1 MVGLKPTILYCFV
14 AILFFGCFE
23 PELTVNRNDR
33 LLRRDRGIIYFENV
47 PFSGI
52 VNSQYQDGT
61 PQAKQSYKSGKRNGQ
76 YSEWYPTGQIRYSKN
91 FKNGLQEGEQ
101 KEWYRDGILSRVM
114 KFQAGKQQGE
124 QIGWMENGDLRFKYT
139 YVNGKR
145 YGYMGAALCQ
155 PPEG

>member
-1 MVGLKPTILYCFV
+1 MVGLKPTILHCFV
-14 AILFFGCFE
+14 AILFFGCIE

-33 LLRRDRGIIYFENV
+33 LLRRDRGIIYYENV

-61 PQAKQSYKSGKRNGQ
+61 QQAKQSYKSGKRNGQ

-124 QIGWMENGDLRFKYT
+124 QIGWKENGDLRFKYT

>member
-1 MVGLKPTILYCFV
+1 MVGLKPTILHCFV
-14 AILFFGCFE
+14 AILFFGCIE

-61 PQAKQSYKSGKRNGQ
+61 QQAKQSYKSGKRNGQ

-124 QIGWMENGDLRFKYT
+124 QIGWKENGDLRFKYT

>member
-61 PQAKQSYKSGKRNGQ
+61 QQAKQSYKSGSVMVNTANGTLLDKYATVRISKMVFKKENKRNG
-76 YSEWYPTGQIRYSKN
+76 
-91 FKNGLQEGEQ
+91 
-101 KEWYRDGILSRVM
+101 
-114 KFQAGKQQGE
+114 
-124 QIGWMENGDLRFKYT
+124 IGTVSF
-139 YVNGKR
+139 
-145 YGYMGAALCQ
+145 
-155 PPEG
+155 PE